1 MACPQCEL
9 GGLRCDDAMLSVR
22 HQLGTQEPPANS
34 RHGRQAEWNQKCRI
48 WNRVGMLPSE
58 APRCVHGSVD
68 TEARINRAWIQ
79 LAHGMRAA
87 ATEESSATQ
96 KRATMNPRHRLSA
109 LTMLALM
116 TPVLAAGDT
125 AHAEAP
131 KPADDQPAQEVAT
144 KEPASSYIAS
154 LTGFQYQPT
163 YPVEP
168 TYPEGIIRD
177 TPAII
182 MPIQPY
188 PISPPL
194 PDMTCLKPRR
204 RKSRTP
210 WRKAERGW

>member
-1 MACPQCEL
+1 
-9 GGLRCDDAMLSVR
+9 
-22 HQLGTQEPPANS
+22 
-34 RHGRQAEWNQKCRI
+34 
-48 WNRVGMLPSE
+48 
-58 APRCVHGSVD
+58 
-68 TEARINRAWIQ
+68 
-79 LAHGMRAA
+79 
-87 ATEESSATQ
+87 
-96 KRATMNPRHRLSA
+96 
-109 LTMLALM
+109 MLALM
-116 TPVLAAGDT
+116 TPVLATGDT
-125 AHAEAP
+125 APEQPP

-144 KEPASSYIAS
+144 KQPTSSYVAS
-154 LTGFQYQPT
+154 LTNFEHKPS

-168 TYPEGIIRD
+168 KYPEGIIRD

>member
-1 MACPQCEL
+1 
-9 GGLRCDDAMLSVR
+9 
-22 HQLGTQEPPANS
+22 
-34 RHGRQAEWNQKCRI
+34 
-48 WNRVGMLPSE
+48 
-58 APRCVHGSVD
+58 
-68 TEARINRAWIQ
+68 
-79 LAHGMRAA
+79 
-87 ATEESSATQ
+87 
-96 KRATMNPRHRLSA
+96 MNPRHRLSA
-109 LTMLALM
+109 LTMLALTM
-116 TPVLAAGDT
+116 PVLAAAD
-125 AHAEAP
+125 ADSEQAP

-144 KEPASSYIAS
+144 KEPASSYVARMTKFEYEPS
-154 LTGFQYQPT
+154 

-168 TYPEGIIRD
+168 AYPEGIIRD